1 MSKIQEKKITMDKSK
16 KIRTATYALLVA
28 FAIVL
33 SATLIAVNA
42 NKSVKPNNASILVSN
57 TATSYVSPMENAT
70 VVKDFLNKE
79 LQYNDTLKQWEIHK
93 AIDLVSDTSNNVYA
107 IADGTVTNVYEN
119 YLEGGVIEIT
129 HENGIKS
136 VYKSLS
142 DVSVKKGDFVRQ
154 SDVIASIS
162 TSMARELNTG
172 AHLHFEMFENDIS
185 VNPNNYIDFSK
196 K

>member
-57 TATSYVSPMENAT
+57 TATSYLSPMENAT

>member
-57 TATSYVSPMENAT
+57 TATSYLSPMENAT

-79 LQYNDTLKQWEIHK
+79 L
-93 AIDLVSDTSNNVYA
+93 
-107 IADGTVTNVYEN
+107 
-119 YLEGGVIEIT
+119 
-129 HENGIKS
+129 
-136 VYKSLS
+136 
-142 DVSVKKGDFVRQ
+142 
-154 SDVIASIS
+154 
-162 TSMARELNTG
+162 
-172 AHLHFEMFENDIS
+172 
-185 VNPNNYIDFSK
+185 
-196 K
+196 